1 MLIVLLLAVF
11 MFEQKKLVISFLY
24 TFVNWDWVYLEDH
37 FFSMIAFIE
46 WLLSS

>member
-24 TFVNWDWVYLEDH
+24 TFVNWGWVYLEDH
-37 FFSMIAFIE
+37 FFVHDCFYRMTFV
-46 WLLSS
+46 